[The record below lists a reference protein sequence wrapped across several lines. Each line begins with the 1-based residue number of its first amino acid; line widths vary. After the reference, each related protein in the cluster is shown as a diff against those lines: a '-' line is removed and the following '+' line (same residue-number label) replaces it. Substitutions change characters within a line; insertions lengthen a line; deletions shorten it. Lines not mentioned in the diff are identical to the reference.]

1 MLPDKKF
8 HDGPIINVG
17 SEDNFKYFEH
27 SEKQNHTQFLV
38 VEIIYEAVS
47 YFYMSSVSFHTS
59 FGTIVGNPTLGKS
72 WSNIPLTLKI
82 LQWSVS
88 GMNNNKLLRVLG
100 NNVRAV

>member
-1 MLPDKKF
+1 MLSDAYDFTGDLEISFWMLPDKKF

-47 YFYMSSVSFHTS
+47 YFYM
-59 FGTIVGNPTLGKS
+59 
-72 WSNIPLTLKI
+72 
-82 LQWSVS
+82 
-88 GMNNNKLLRVLG
+88 
-100 NNVRAV
+100 